1 LKELVNHRNT
11 LSSQAAVEV
20 STVIHQENL
29 QDLYK
34 NKMKNKH
41 ALFTKEFRV
50 SKRDES
56 QTQAE
61 SHRRKLYD
69 LIYKS
74 FFIKNC

>member
-1 LKELVNHRNT
+1 LKELANHRNT

-34 NKMKNKH
+34 NKMKNRH

-50 SKRDES
+50 SK
-56 QTQAE
+56 
-61 SHRRKLYD
+61 
-69 LIYKS
+69 
-74 FFIKNC
+74 